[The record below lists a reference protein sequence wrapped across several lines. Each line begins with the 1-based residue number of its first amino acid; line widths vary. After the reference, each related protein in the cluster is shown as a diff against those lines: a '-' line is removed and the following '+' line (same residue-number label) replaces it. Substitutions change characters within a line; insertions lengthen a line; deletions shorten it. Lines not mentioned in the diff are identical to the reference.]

1 MTNLNTNF
9 CTVQTLRD
17 FGYSRYEAYE
27 IMNLM
32 KTDYI
37 KEGYFLSSSSNKIPM
52 AYAELWALR
61 RLATQLRKS

>member
-52 AYAELWALR
+52 AYAEL
-61 RLATQLRKS
+61 

>member
-52 AYAELWALR
+52 AYAELWTVR
-61 RLATQLRKS
+61 KLATQLRKS